1 MVRRLIMELLEAVK
15 SHFNS
20 EVLTG
25 KGGFFIKGHGFITI
39 AQARKITG
47 VKAKP
52 RQTHQ
57 RIMPYGDYA
66 TIAQIN
72 GIKI

>member
-1 MVRRLIMELLEAVK
+1 MELLEALK

-39 AQARKITG
+39 AQARRITG
-47 VKAKP
+47 IKAKP
-52 RQTHQ
+52 RTKHA